1 MAKNVRTMTAAY
13 HTVTLENGLRCAL
26 LPVRSRVVWCG
37 FGIHSDF
44 ERGFICAEVIKY
56 DDFIALRSEQAVKE
70 AGKLNIEGK
79 DYVVQDGDIMNFR
92 FNV

>member
-1 MAKNVRTMTAAY
+1 MKKKRGAAPKRHGETY
-13 HTVTLENGLRCAL
+13 ADVLTRQRML
-26 LPVRSRVVWCG
+26 
-37 FGIHSDF
+37 
-44 ERGFICAEVIKY
+44 K
-56 DDFIALRSEQAVKE
+56 QAVKE